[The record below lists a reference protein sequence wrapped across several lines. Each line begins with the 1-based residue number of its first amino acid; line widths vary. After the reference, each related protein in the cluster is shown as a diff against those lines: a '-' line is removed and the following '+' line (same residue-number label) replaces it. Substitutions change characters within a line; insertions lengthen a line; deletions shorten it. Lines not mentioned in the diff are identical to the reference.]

1 MVAQTTGVH
10 TRSEPMNY
18 YHLINIDRDIT
29 CPEDFSE
36 EINTIRMAA
45 AGDICHIVINT
56 YGGSVDTALAITAA
70 MNQSAAHI
78 VTEAVGCVASAGTLI
93 FLCGDEYRVNDDL
106 TFMIHSASYFYGGK
120 HNNVVEYVDFQK
132 KSVTQMINKYYKHFL
147 TDEEIANV
155 LAGKD
160 LWLDTDEVI
169 ERLEKRKELLDKEE
183 AIEDLLPEVNRDYFK
198 DMTKDQILDELFGED
213 DAIPKEE
220 KCAGFSAD
228 GGVYNKNGELLF
240 TIKNTP
246 KQIANNFASAKEI
259 KEIADDLGVTYPK
272 TASKLKVAE
281 LIHKFLEEEIFS
293 EDK

>member
-1 MVAQTTGVH
+1 
-10 TRSEPMNY
+10 
-18 YHLINIDRDIT
+18 
-29 CPEDFSE
+29 
-36 EINTIRMAA
+36 
-45 AGDICHIVINT
+45 
-56 YGGSVDTALAITAA
+56 
-70 MNQSAAHI
+70 
-78 VTEAVGCVASAGTLI
+78 
-93 FLCGDEYRVNDDL
+93 
-106 TFMIHSASYFYGGK
+106 
-120 HNNVVEYVDFQK
+120 
-132 KSVTQMINKYYKHFL
+132 
-147 TDEEIANV
+147 
-155 LAGKD
+155 
-160 LWLDTDEVI
+160 
-169 ERLEKRKELLDKEE
+169 
-183 AIEDLLPEVNRDYFK
+183 LPEVNRDYFK